1 MSEAAER
8 PRSEP
13 QASEGGPPQR
23 KAAERPRSEPQ
34 ASEGRAPAMTGRT
47 VAIVP
52 VRGGSVGIPRKNARL
67 MRGRP
72 LVAYSIEAARR
83 SREVDAVFVSTEDA
97 ELAEIARRFGAEV
110 VERPAGLAGPTTT
123 LDEVVV
129 DAVARLEAQ
138 GRRFDCVVTLQAT
151 SPLVRPATIDRA
163 VRRCREPGCDTVLT
177 VVNAPHL
184 AWGHDAGGALV
195 PLYAARRN
203 RQELPPHYR
212 ETGGVVAC
220 RRAVLERGTRFGER
234 VSVIEVSRLESLDVD
249 DHFDWWLVEK
259 SLRRRR
265 ICFRVVGNRETGLGH
280 VYRALT
286 LADRLIDH
294 DLRFVVT
301 SEHGLAAELVRR
313 RFYDLV
319 LVEPAR
325 ELEALREAAPDV
337 IVSDVLDTGK
347 AEMEALR
354 ALGAALVNFEDLG
367 PGAALADFV
376 VNEMYD
382 PPGCLHGPTAFHGAA
397 YCVLRDEFYSVPP
410 IAVRPEVEEVL
421 LLFGGTDPSDLTGR
435 CLRWLDALPGDWR
448 ITVVSGLGYP
458 HPERLERLAEG
469 ARHRVE
475 VVVDTP
481 IVSRYMARADVAV
494 TSAGRTVF
502 ELAGL
507 GVPMLVVPQN
517 DRECLHGFAL
527 GSPGVVAL
535 PRASELD
542 ELEFLDAVHQLL
554 ASRHLRQSLHRSLLS
569 ADVRGGIE
577 RTLAVIQRAVE
588 AAEAR

>member
-1 MSEAAER
+1 MSGQTLAL
-8 PRSEP
+8 
-13 QASEGGPPQR
+13 
-23 KAAERPRSEPQ
+23 
-34 ASEGRAPAMTGRT
+34 
-47 VAIVP
+47 IP

-72 LVAYSIEAARR
+72 LVAYAIEAARR
-83 SREVDAVFVSTEDA
+83 SREIDAVFVSTEDP

-110 VERPAGLAGPTTT
+110 VERPARLADPATT

-129 DAVARLEAQ
+129 DAVARIEAG
-138 GRRFDCVVTLQAT
+138 GRRFDCIVTLQAT

-163 VRRCREPGCDTVLT
+163 VRQCREPGCDTVLT
-177 VVNAPHL
+177 LVNAPHL
-184 AWGHDAGGALV
+184 AWGRDAAGALV
-195 PLYAARRN
+195 PLHAARVN

-220 RRAVLERGTRFGER
+220 RRTVLERGTRFGDR
-234 VSVIEVSRLESLDVD
+234 VSGIEVSKVESLDVD

-265 ICFRVVGNRETGLGH
+265 ICFRVVGNREVGLGH

-294 DLRFVVT
+294 DLRFVVR
-301 SEHGLAAELVRR
+301 SDHRLAADVIRR

-319 LVEPAR
+319 LVEPEQ
-325 ELEALREAAPDV
+325 ELEALRAAEPDV

-354 ALGAALVNFEDLG
+354 PLCASLVNFEDLG

-376 VNEMYD
+376 VNAMYD
-382 PPGCLHGPTAFHGAA
+382 PPGSAHGATAYHGVA

-410 IAVRPEVEEVL
+410 IAVRGSVEEVL
-421 LLFGGTDPSDLTGR
+421 LLFGGTDPNDLSAR

-458 HPERLERLAEG
+458 HPEALERFAER

-475 VVVDTP
+475 VVVDTS

-494 TSAGRTVF
+494 TSAGRTVY
-502 ELAGL
+502 ELASL

-517 DRECLHGFAL
+517 DRECLHAFAL
-527 GSPGVVAL
+527 HSPGVLAL

-542 ELEFLDAVHQLL
+542 ELEFLDAMQQLL
-554 ASRHLRQSLHRSLLS
+554 ESRHLRQSLHRSLL
-569 ADVRGGIE
+569 AMDVRAGIE
-577 RTLAVIQRAVE
+577 RTLAVIQRAVD
-588 AAEAR
+588 AAEAG